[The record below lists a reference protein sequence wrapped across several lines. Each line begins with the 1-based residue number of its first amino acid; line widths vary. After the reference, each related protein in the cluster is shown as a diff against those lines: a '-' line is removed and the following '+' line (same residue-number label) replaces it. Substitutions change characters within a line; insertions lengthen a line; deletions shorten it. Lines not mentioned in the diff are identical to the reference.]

1 MFRWCSRRDAT
12 SQTNRPG
19 DPGRRGA
26 GYLHSG
32 SARSWSRR
40 LTMGFSEF
48 LGNERI
54 VAALRG
60 ALRSERVPHA
70 LLFTG
75 PRGLGKFTLAR
86 MFAQAATCERL
97 SDDFCGECAT
107 CLRVSQLADPQKL
120 LEQGLF
126 ERGESADAATVER
139 VPLILQSHPDVWALV
154 PDPVRLKNPVARPML
169 RIGQL
174 RAVQRAAYFQP
185 MGRRRVFIL
194 DGAETMRW
202 DVASVF
208 LKILEEPPGSATLIL
223 TAPSPYA
230 LLPTIVSR
238 CLQFHF
244 APLPQAAVEKI
255 LKDKSDLKP
264 ADRKLAAELAEGSPG
279 LAIEMNIEQAS
290 QQRRNA
296 LRILERAARGEGF
309 AQLFAETAALAKD
322 RESSFEEQI
331 AVFYGLLSDLLE
343 LTSGVK
349 QSTLRNALLVKE
361 LTALA
366 NSVNVT
372 WVMRAIAGFDELH
385 AGARRN
391 LNRQLGLDALA
402 ASLVTTPE
410 RGIVSGV

>member
-1 MFRWCSRRDAT
+1 
-12 SQTNRPG
+12 
-19 DPGRRGA
+19 
-26 GYLHSG
+26 
-32 SARSWSRR
+32 
-40 LTMGFSEF
+40 MGFGEF

-60 ALRSERVPHA
+60 ALRSGRVPHA

-75 PRGLGKFTLAR
+75 ARGVGKFTLAR
-86 MFAQAATCERL
+86 MFARAANCERL
-97 SDDFCGECAT
+97 NDDFCGECIT
-107 CLRVSQLADPQKL
+107 CQRTGLLAEPQKL
-120 LEQGLF
+120 IEQGLA

-154 PDPVRLKNPVARPML
+154 PDPVRLKSPVARPML

-194 DGAETMRW
+194 DGAETMRQ
-202 DVASVF
+202 DVSNVF

-244 APLPQAAVEKI
+244 APLTQAAVEKV
-255 LKDKSDLKP
+255 LKEKTERKT
-264 ADRKLAAELAEGSPG
+264 AEIKLAAQLAEGSPG
-279 LAIEMNIEQAS
+279 LAMEMDVGATAE
-290 QQRRNA
+290 RRKNA
-296 LRILERAARGEGF
+296 LHILERAARGQGF
-309 AQLFAETAALAKD
+309 AQLFADTAALAKD
-322 RESSFEEQI
+322 RESSFEEQLG
-331 AVFYGLLSDLLE
+331 VFYGLLTDLLE
-343 LTSGVK
+343 LTSKIKEPV
-349 QSTLRNALLVKE
+349 LRNANLAKE
-361 LTALA
+361 LESLSK
-366 NSVNVT
+366 SVDSA
-372 WVMRAIAGFDELH
+372 WVLRAIAGFDELY

-402 ASLVTTPE
+402 ASLAPVSPATSGGSE
-410 RGIVSGV
+410 RRF

>member
-1 MFRWCSRRDAT
+1 MA
-12 SQTNRPG
+12 
-19 DPGRRGA
+19 
-26 GYLHSG
+26 
-32 SARSWSRR
+32 
-40 LTMGFSEF
+40 FSEF
-48 LGNERI
+48 LGNDRI
-54 VAALRG
+54 VTALRG
-60 ALRSERVPHA
+60 ALRARRVPHA

-75 PRGLGKFTLAR
+75 PRGVGKFTLAR
-86 MFAQAATCERL
+86 MFAQAANCERL
-97 SDDFCGECAT
+97 IDDFCGECNT
-107 CLRVSQLADPQKL
+107 CQRIALLAEPQTL
-120 LEQGLF
+120 IEQGLA

-169 RIGQL
+169 RVGQL
-174 RAVQRAAYFQP
+174 RAVQRAAYFHP

-194 DGAETMRW
+194 DEADTMRW
-202 DVASVF
+202 DVANVF

-223 TAPSPYA
+223 TAPSQYS

-244 APLPQAAVEKI
+244 APLPQADVEQI
-255 LKDKSDLKP
+255 LQEKSALKP
-264 ADRKLAAELAEGSPG
+264 ADRKLAAQLAEGSPG

-290 QQRRNA
+290 GQRRNA

-331 AVFYGLLSDLLE
+331 VVFYGLLSDLLE

-349 QSTLRNALLVKE
+349 QPALRNAPLAKE
-361 LTALA
+361 LSALA
-366 NSVNVT
+366 NSVNT
-372 WVMRAIAGFDELH
+372 AWVMRAISGFDELH

-402 ASLVTTPE
+402 ASLVTTPD
-410 RGIVSGV
+410 RHTVSQV

>member
-1 MFRWCSRRDAT
+1 
-12 SQTNRPG
+12 
-19 DPGRRGA
+19 
-26 GYLHSG
+26 
-32 SARSWSRR
+32 
-40 LTMGFSEF
+40 MGFAEF
-48 LGNERI
+48 LGNQR
-54 VAALRG
+54 VVTALRG
-60 ALRSERVPHA
+60 ALRTGRVPHA

-75 PRGLGKFTLAR
+75 SRGVGKYTLAR
-86 MFAQAATCERL
+86 MFAQAANCERL
-97 SDDFCGECAT
+97 TDDFCGECAT
-107 CLRVSQLADPQKL
+107 CLRVTLLADPQAL
-120 LEQGLF
+120 LEQGLA

-169 RIGQL
+169 RVGQL

-194 DGAETMRW
+194 DGADTMRW
-202 DVASVF
+202 DVANIF

-223 TAPSPYA
+223 TAPSPYS

-244 APLPQAAVEKI
+244 APLPQADVEKI
-255 LKDKSDLKP
+255 LQEKTDRKP
-264 ADRKLAAELAEGSPG
+264 GERKLAAQLAEGSPG
-279 LAIEMNIEQAS
+279 LAIEMNLEQAAE
-290 QQRRNA
+290 QRRNA

-349 QSTLRNALLVKE
+349 ESTLRNAPLVKE

-366 NSVNVT
+366 NFVNIE

-402 ASLVTTPE
+402 ASLMTTPE
-410 RGIVSGV
+410 RGVVSRM

>member
-1 MFRWCSRRDAT
+1 M
-12 SQTNRPG
+12 P
-19 DPGRRGA
+19 
-26 GYLHSG
+26 
-32 SARSWSRR
+32 
-40 LTMGFSEF
+40 FSEF

-70 LLFTG
+70 LLFSG

-86 MFAQAATCERL
+86 MFAQAANCQRL
-97 SDDFCGECAT
+97 KDDFCSECDT
-107 CLRVSQLADPQKL
+107 CRRIALLADPEPLVQ
-120 LEQGLF
+120 QGLA

-139 VPLILQSHPDVWALV
+139 IPLILQPHPDVWALV
-154 PDPVRLKNPVARPML
+154 PDPVRLKSPVARPVL

-202 DVASVF
+202 DVANVF
-208 LKILEEPPGSATLIL
+208 LKILEEPPGTATLIL
-223 TAPSPYA
+223 TAPSPYT

-244 APLPQAAVEKI
+244 APLSQTEVENI
-255 LKDKSDLKP
+255 LKEKTSRRP
-264 ADRKLAAELAEGSPG
+264 AELRLAAQLSEGSPG
-279 LAIEMNIEQAS
+279 LAIEMNVEETA
-290 QQRRNA
+290 RRRRDA
-296 LRILERAARGEGF
+296 LRILERAAAGQGF
-309 AQLFAETAALAKD
+309 AQLFADTSALAKD

-331 AVFYGLLSDLLE
+331 AVFYGLLTDLLE
-343 LTSGVK
+343 ITSGVK
-349 QSTLRNALLVKE
+349 KPTLRNASLAKE
-361 LTALA
+361 LESLA
-366 NSVNVT
+366 KSLDSR
-372 WVMRAIAGFDELH
+372 WVMRAIAGFDELF

-402 ASLVTTPE
+402 TSLS
-410 RGIVSGV
+410 R

>member
-1 MFRWCSRRDAT
+1 M
-12 SQTNRPG
+12 P
-19 DPGRRGA
+19 
-26 GYLHSG
+26 
-32 SARSWSRR
+32 
-40 LTMGFSEF
+40 FSDF

-60 ALRSERVPHA
+60 ALRTSRVPHA

-75 PRGLGKFTLAR
+75 ARGVGKFTLAR
-86 MFAQAATCERL
+86 MFAQAANCERL
-97 SDDFCGECAT
+97 TDDFCGECAT
-107 CLRVSQLADPQKL
+107 CQRISQLADPQEL
-120 LEQGLF
+120 LEQGLV

-154 PDPVRLKNPVARPML
+154 PDPVRLKSPVARPML
-169 RIGQL
+169 RVGQL

-194 DGAETMRW
+194 DRAETMRW
-202 DVASVF
+202 DVANVF

-255 LKDKSDLKP
+255 LKDKTDRKP
-264 ADRKLAAELAEGSPG
+264 GEIKLAAQLAEGSPG
-279 LAIEMNIEQAS
+279 LAMEMNVDAAS
-290 QQRRNA
+290 KSRMNA
-296 LRILERAARGEGF
+296 LRILERAARGQGF
-309 AQLFAETAALAKD
+309 AQLFADTAALAKD
-322 RESSFEEQI
+322 RESSFEEQLGT
-331 AVFYGLLSDLLE
+331 FYGLLTDLLE
-343 LTSGVK
+343 LTSKMKEPV
-349 QSTLRNALLVKE
+349 LRNLPLAKE
-361 LTALA
+361 LESLA
-366 NSVNVT
+366 KSVDSG
-372 WVMRAIAGFDELH
+372 WVLRAIAGFDELY

-402 ASLVTTPE
+402 ASLAPDTLHSLAS
-410 RGIVSGV
+410 RD

>member
-1 MFRWCSRRDAT
+1 
-12 SQTNRPG
+12 
-19 DPGRRGA
+19 
-26 GYLHSG
+26 
-32 SARSWSRR
+32 
-40 LTMGFSEF
+40 MGFSAF

-54 VAALRG
+54 VTALRG
-60 ALRSERVPHA
+60 ALRSQRVPHA

-86 MFAQAATCERL
+86 MFAQAANCERL
-97 SDDFCGECAT
+97 PDDFCGECAT
-107 CLRVSQLADPQKL
+107 CQRISLLAGHQKL
-120 LEQGLF
+120 LEQGLV

-202 DVASVF
+202 DVANVF

-244 APLPQAAVEKI
+244 APLSQAAVEKI
-255 LKDKSDLKP
+255 LKEKTDRKP
-264 ADRKLAAELAEGSPG
+264 AEIRLAAQLAEGSPG
-279 LAIEMNIEQAS
+279 LAIEMNVDAAAEGRKQ
-290 QQRRNA
+290 A
-296 LRILERAARGEGF
+296 LRILERAARGQGF
-309 AQLFAETAALAKD
+309 SQLFADTSALAKD
-322 RESSFEEQI
+322 RTFSFEEQI
-331 AVFYGLLSDLLE
+331 AVFYSLLTDLLE
-343 LTSGVK
+343 LTSKVK
-349 QSTLRNALLVKE
+349 EPHLRNAPLSKE
-361 LTALA
+361 LESLSKSIDAA
-366 NSVNVT
+366 
-372 WVMRAIAGFDELH
+372 WVLRAISGFDELY

-402 ASLVTTPE
+402 ASLAPANSPAAVPHA
-410 RGIVSGV
+410 

>member
-1 MFRWCSRRDAT
+1 
-12 SQTNRPG
+12 
-19 DPGRRGA
+19 
-26 GYLHSG
+26 
-32 SARSWSRR
+32 
-40 LTMGFSEF
+40 MGFSEF

-60 ALRSERVPHA
+60 TLRSQRVPHA

-75 PRGLGKFTLAR
+75 SRGLGKFTLAR
-86 MFAQAATCERL
+86 MFAQAANCEQL
-97 SDDFCGECAT
+97 EDDFCGECAT
-107 CLRVSQLADPQKL
+107 CWRISQLADPQML
-120 LEQGLF
+120 LEQGLV

-154 PDPVRLKNPVARPML
+154 PDPVRLKTPVARPML
-169 RIGQL
+169 RVGQL

-202 DVASVF
+202 DVANVF

-255 LKDKSDLKP
+255 LKEKTHRKP
-264 ADRKLAAELAEGSPG
+264 AEIKVAAQLAEGSPG
-279 LAIEMNIEQAS
+279 LAMEMDVAAAADA
-290 QQRRNA
+290 RRNA
-296 LRILERAARGEGF
+296 LRILERAAQGQGF
-309 AQLFAETAALAKD
+309 AQLFSGTAAIAKD
-322 RESSFEEQI
+322 RDSSFEEQI
-331 AVFYGLLSDLLE
+331 GVFYGLLTDLLE
-343 LTSGVK
+343 LTSKVK
-349 QSTLRNALLVKE
+349 APVLRNAPLVKE
-361 LTALA
+361 LEFFSK
-366 NSVNVT
+366 SVDSA
-372 WVMRAIAGFDELH
+372 WVLRAIAGFDELYT
-385 AGARRN
+385 GARRN

-402 ASLVTTPE
+402 ASLSPE
-410 RGIVSGV
+410 VSRPSATQT

>member
-1 MFRWCSRRDAT
+1 MA
-12 SQTNRPG
+12 
-19 DPGRRGA
+19 
-26 GYLHSG
+26 
-32 SARSWSRR
+32 
-40 LTMGFSEF
+40 FSEF
-48 LGNERI
+48 LGNPRI
-54 VAALRG
+54 VTALRG
-60 ALRSERVPHA
+60 ALRTQRVPHA

-75 PRGLGKFTLAR
+75 PRGVGKFTLAR
-86 MFAQAATCERL
+86 MFSQAAHCERL
-97 SDDFCGECAT
+97 TDDFCGECNT
-107 CLRVSQLADPQKL
+107 CQRIALLADPKTL
-120 LEQGLF
+120 IEQGLA
-126 ERGESADAATVER
+126 ERGESADAATIER

-169 RIGQL
+169 RVGQL

-194 DGAETMRW
+194 DGADTMRW
-202 DVASVF
+202 DVANVF

-223 TAPSPYA
+223 TAPSPYS

-244 APLPQAAVEKI
+244 APLPQADVEKI
-255 LKDKSDLKP
+255 LQDKTDRKP
-264 ADRKLAAELAEGSPG
+264 AERKLAAQLAEGSPG

-290 QQRRNA
+290 QQRRAA

-331 AVFYGLLSDLLE
+331 AAFYGLLSDLLE

-349 QSTLRNALLVKE
+349 QPAFRNAPLAKE
-361 LTALA
+361 LSALA
-366 NSVNVT
+366 NSVNIA
-372 WVMRAIAGFDELH
+372 WVMRAISGFDELY
-385 AGARRN
+385 AGVRRN

-402 ASLVTTPE
+402 ASLVTTSG
-410 RGIVSGV
+410 RDTVSQV